1 MKEIF
6 LDARN
11 LEHPE
16 PLEKAI
22 SILKHLNDKS
32 YFYMLHRREP
42 TPLLALAS
50 EHNLNFVSKLAQDN
64 NWHIII
70 SPKKDINLEQFIRL
84 SDV

>member
-1 MKEIF
+1 MREIF
-6 LDARN
+6 LDARH

-22 SILKHLNDKS
+22 ASLKQLDESS

-42 TPLLALAS
+42 IPLLALAS
-50 EHNLNFVSKLAQDN
+50 EHNLNLLSELKDDG

-70 SPKKDINLEQFIRL
+70 SPNRSVNLDQYIYVR
-84 SDV
+84 V